1 MTALSIATLVSAGSL
16 AIAQDAG
23 VNAGA
28 GAGVNAE
35 TPAGDVSVGTDAN
48 AGAATTTDTT
58 KAGANANA
66 NANANAGGMSDN
78 TYGSVMSSISG
89 SASVDLS
96 GVTDEANVTIVLLSS
111 LQGNAANEASA
122 LDEALSADAEGQ
134 TTLHANIDANATIKA
149 KLESEGYASSD
160 VVAVKSN
167 ADGSVI
173 VYVDDR
179 A

>member
-1 MTALSIATLVSAGSL
+1 MKKIITAVSVAALMGAGSV
-16 AIAQDAG
+16 AFAQDTNTTVG
-23 VNAGA
+23 VDA
-28 GAGVNAE
+28 GAGVSAE
-35 TPAGDVSVGTDAN
+35 TPALDAN
-48 AGAATTTDTT
+48 ADV
-58 KAGANANA
+58 NANA
-66 NANANAGGMSDN
+66 NALNDN

-89 SASVDLS
+89 SADADLS

-111 LQGNAANEASA
+111 LQGDAATEGSA
-122 LDEALSADAEGQ
+122 LDAALAADAEGQ
-134 TTLHANIDANATIKA
+134 TTLHSNIDGNATIKA
-149 KLESEGYASSD
+149 KLEAQGYASSD